1 MTTRITKVRAGNRRG
16 RRTSAWAATL
26 MLLGAIAVG
35 GPAPVIASTGDEP
48 EPETVTESV
57 EAEVDEEGAE
67 PEEVAEPAV
76 AAATADAEPAPES
89 ESAAHGERLEGEE
102 EPQEEPEALV
112 AAAAAP
118 WATVTPQEISQW
130 DLAEQGIVIFAEG
143 FEPDAVVTVSTGA
156 TVLGETSANHFGEL
170 EISFTAEADP
180 GQHIFR
186 LASGEAAVEVTL
198 SVLAD
203 EDFFE
208 DEADAYLLSAPRVI
222 KISELE
228 EEAIELSAFNFP
240 SNSAVEVRVNGDRET
255 TAISNGV
262 GSIDFTF
269 SAPREVGRYVIELV
283 HPAVTLSHTI
293 DVVPDEP
300 QEQIPAGVYV
310 GTSLQT
316 RTASSPI
323 DPVER
328 PFSAVIDDD
337 GKLAGLVGEFSYA
350 CIDPVTGELIG
361 RDILDLADSDF
372 VPQRISAGIP
382 FEFGWEGEYY
392 RIHGTID
399 ENGNGEGELRHNLGA
414 CGTTLLKWQLGD
426 GVIDPTEPGEPTE
439 PTEPGEPTEPTDP
452 ADPSE
457 TGEEFPAPKNELL
470 DPGSKGGITAPS
482 HVTEGSTIDVGIK
495 GAGENQRVGMWLFS
509 DPISLGIK
517 STSADGT
524 VSVTLPTGVTGEH
537 RLVAVDESGAVIG
550 WQNITIA
557 PAQEPQPGSDSG
569 TTAGD
574 RESSI
579 EQLPSTGASMA
590 LAGVAV
596 LALLTG
602 GALTAI
608 TRRRLATR

>member
-89 ESAAHGERLEGEE
+89 ES
-102 EPQEEPEALV
+102 
-112 AAAAAP
+112 AAP

-222 KISELE
+222 KVSELE

-323 DPVER
+323 DPIER

-337 GKLAGLVGEFSYA
+337 GNLVGLVGEFSYA

-392 RIHGTID
+392 RLHGTID

-414 CGTTLLKWQLGD
+414 CGTTLLEWQLGD
-426 GVIDPTEPGEPTE
+426 GVIDPTEP
-439 PTEPGEPTEPTDP
+439 TEPGDPTEPTEPTDP

-470 DPGSKGGITAPS
+470 NPGSKGGITAPS

-509 DPISLGIK
+509 DPVSLGVK

-557 PAQEPQPGSDSG
+557 PAQESQPGSDSG
-569 TTAGD
+569 ATAGD

-579 EQLPSTGASMA
+579 EQLPSTGASMS
-590 LAGVAV
+590 LAGVGV